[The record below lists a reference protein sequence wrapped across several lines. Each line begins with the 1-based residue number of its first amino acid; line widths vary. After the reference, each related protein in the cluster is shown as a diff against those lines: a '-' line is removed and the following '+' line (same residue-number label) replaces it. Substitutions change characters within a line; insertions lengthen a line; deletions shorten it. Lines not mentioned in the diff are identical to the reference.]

1 MLEIP
6 YFYYPAKYCEI
17 LDQLL
22 IDPTLSEEENALY
35 SVTLIGDLLSERIAE
50 NYILIQKLGK
60 NCKKIP
66 QVILDSILSMWKV
79 EMSKLP
85 LNIKDLRRRANDPSN

>member
-1 MLEIP
+1 M
-6 YFYYPAKYCEI
+6 
-17 LDQLL
+17 

-35 SVTLIGDLLSERIAE
+35 SVTLIGDLLSEKIAE

-85 LNIKDLRRRANDPSN
+85 LDIKDLRRRANDPSN